1 MSIKNEDVVRNTRFA
16 AKKITEKFGC
26 TTVLKS
32 HKTVVCSTKK
42 EIYSF
47 NSKKY
52 NFDIP
57 IFLDNNFFLDRK
69 INGSKIEKLGFK
81 YKYNDVFSF

>member
-1 MSIKNEDVVRNTRFA
+1 MINFVHRNDVINATEFAIENDLTGIFNLCSNE
-16 AKKITEKFGC
+16 
-26 TTVLKS
+26 
-32 HKTVVCSTKK
+32 HPTKQ

-52 NFDIP
+52 NIDIP